1 MNHLKEIYD
10 SRVKSFMSIDM
21 LNRGFLINL
30 KDETTNDNP
39 TAPFN
44 VLIDVD
50 IERPI
55 WVGDQ
60 TPLNDYHD
68 IPDNIFDFRE

>member
-10 SRVKSFMSIDM
+10 SRVKSFMSIDI

-30 KDETTNDNP
+30 EDETTNDNP
-39 TAPFN
+39 TGQFDA
-44 VLIDVD
+44 LIDEA
-50 IERPI
+50 IERPL

-60 TPLNDYHD
+60 TPQDDYQD
-68 IPDNIFDFRE
+68 IPDNIFHFRE

>member
-10 SRVKSFMSIDM
+10 SRVKSFMSIDI

-39 TAPFN
+39 TGQFDA
-44 VLIDVD
+44 LIDEA

-55 WVGDQ
+55 WVDDQ
-60 TPLNDYHD
+60 TPHDDYQD

>member
-10 SRVKSFMSIDM
+10 SRVKSFMSIDL

-39 TAPFN
+39 TGQFDG
-44 VLIDVD
+44 LIEEA

-60 TPLNDYHD
+60 TPHD
-68 IPDNIFDFRE
+68 GYQGTTVYF